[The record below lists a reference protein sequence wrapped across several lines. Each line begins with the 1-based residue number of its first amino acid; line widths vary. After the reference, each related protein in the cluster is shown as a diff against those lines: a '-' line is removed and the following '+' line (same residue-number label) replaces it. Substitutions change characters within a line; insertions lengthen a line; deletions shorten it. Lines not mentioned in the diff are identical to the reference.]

1 MGRAPRGRDGNVK
14 TSDAV
19 AGFEAQI
26 AQWREFILKRRG
38 VTAADADELE
48 SHLRDQAAD
57 LQASGLSPD
66 EAFLVGVKR
75 LGAQDELSREFA
87 RAHSGRLWKQ
97 LVLAGSDAPAQA
109 DDGARAPRT
118 ELRWVLALAFLAAA
132 SIKAPALFGLA
143 AFDDPEFYARN
154 ASFFFLPALAAY
166 FAWKRR
172 ASGRTIAVL
181 AAAFAA
187 GAVLANAYPHES
199 SSQTVILSALHLP
212 IALWLVVGIAYAG
225 GEWRSHPRRMDFI
238 RFTGEW
244 VIYMSLIALG
254 GQLLTVITLGAF
266 GLFGVDTT
274 TFAVE
279 WLIPCGAMGATIVAA
294 WLVEAKQGIIENLAP
309 VLTKIF
315 TPLVALL
322 LVALVITIPLT
333 WTGEPMDRDAL
344 IVVDLLLALV
354 LGLVLFA
361 ISARDASD
369 APGFFDRL
377 QFVLVVAALVVDAFV
392 LAGILGRIG
401 EFGFTANRVAALGE
415 NLILLANLA
424 WAAWLALRFLR
435 RRRTVGATERW
446 QTTYVP
452 VYLLWAVVVVAL
464 FPPLFSFA

>member
-1 MGRAPRGRDGNVK
+1 MK
-14 TSDAV
+14 TSD

-26 AQWREFILKRRG
+26 AQWREFILERRG

-66 EAFLVGVKR
+66 EAFLVAVKR
-75 LGAQDELSREFA
+75 LGAQDEISREFA

-97 LVLAGSDAPAQA
+97 LVLAGTEAPARA
-109 DDGARAPRT
+109 SDGARAPRT
-118 ELRWVLALAFLAAA
+118 ELWWVLALAFFAAA
-132 SIKAPALFGLA
+132 SFKAPALFGLA
-143 AFDDPEFYARN
+143 LFDDPEFYARN

-166 FAWKRR
+166 FVWKRH
-172 ASGRTIAVL
+172 ASGRTIAAL
-181 AAAFAA
+181 AVAFAA
-187 GAVLANAYPHES
+187 GAALVNAYPHGS
-199 SSQTVILSALHLP
+199 SSQTMILSALHLP
-212 IALWLVVGIAYAG
+212 IALWLVVGIAYVG

-244 VIYMSLIALG
+244 VIYMSLIAAG
-254 GQLLTVITLGAF
+254 GGVLAGITVGAF
-266 GLFGVDTT
+266 GLFGVDTGV
-274 TFAVE
+274 FIAE
-279 WLIPCGAMGATIVAA
+279 WLLPCGAMGATIVAA

-377 QFVLVVAALVVDAFV
+377 QFVLLVAALVVDAFV

-415 NLILLANLA
+415 NLILLVNLA
-424 WAAWLALRFLR
+424 WAAWLALGFLR

-452 VYLLWAVVVVAL
+452 VYLAWAVAVVAL